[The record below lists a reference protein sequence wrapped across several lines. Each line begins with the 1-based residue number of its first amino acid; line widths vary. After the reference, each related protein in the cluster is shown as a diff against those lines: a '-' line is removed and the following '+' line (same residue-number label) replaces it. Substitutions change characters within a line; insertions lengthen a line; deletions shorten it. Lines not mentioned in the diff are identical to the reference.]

1 MAQNGGMRILLALIA
16 LAACATAHAQ
26 RIDGSSNVRPQQWR
40 DREDWDEQRRTPEP
54 TPGAKAK
61 KNLDGK
67 KTAPIIVVRPVE
79 REEQNPASAKPQ
91 KSTDALISVRPAPT
105 PPSPAEQM
113 QRRMAEE
120 QRLRRGEQANIPGNF
135 RCNAYP
141 VCDRSTGSYGSCR
154 GVEQFYSATSWRD
167 ARQQVARECAAAN
180 NPDPCNCARQCGRV
194 AQCGPI

>member
-1 MAQNGGMRILLALIA
+1 MAQNGVMRILLALIA
-16 LAACATAHAQ
+16 FAACALAHAQ

-40 DREDWDEQRRTPEP
+40 DREDWDERQRTPEP
-54 TPGAKAK
+54 RPGSKASK
-61 KNLDGK
+61 KMDSSK
-67 KTAPIIVVRPVE
+67 PAPL
-79 REEQNPASAKPQ
+79 
-91 KSTDALISVRPAPT
+91 TDALISVPPAAT

-120 QRLRRGEQANIPGNF
+120 QRLRRGEQANIPGNY

-154 GVEQFYSATSWRD
+154 GVEQFYSAASWRD
-167 ARQQVARECAAAN
+167 ARQQVARDCAAAN
-180 NPDPCNCARQCGRV
+180 NPDPCNCARQCSRI